1 MTVAHNST
9 CQHRSG
15 KYTLVSPHAF
25 KFEMIPVKSLSG
37 ITLWVMMQ
45 VYGNLLNE
53 KIFHRGILG
62 WITAPGEFKGDLDQ
76 SSPIIESP
84 RPQLPKK
91 SGRISALTST
101 RWELPSI
108 RWILISKVGVGNVA
122 SLEEAAKDLHTH
134 TLRVVPW
141 RKKYEKS
148 LLKGKESVWSWYANI
163 CQKNIHLEGNHLRNG
178 GLFKQYVL
186 CPMLCYLYIGNTMSI
201 RITSC

>member
-1 MTVAHNST
+1 MAT
-9 CQHRSG
+9 
-15 KYTLVSPHAF
+15 YW
-25 KFEMIPVKSLSG
+25 M
-37 ITLWVMMQ
+37 
-45 VYGNLLNE
+45 
-53 KIFHRGILG
+53 
-62 WITAPGEFKGDLDQ
+62 
-76 SSPIIESP
+76 
-84 RPQLPKK
+84 KK
-91 SGRISALTST
+91 SFIEESLAESLHQVN
-101 RWELPSI
+101 
-108 RWILISKVGVGNVA
+108 SKVTWINLHPSSNPPDPSFQKSQVAYRHSHQHVGSSHQYVG
-122 SLEEAAKDLHTH
+122 SWFQRLELAMSHHWRKRQRTCTH